1 MVDVPFVSEN
11 FQRSYR
17 NTFPSQVSSG
27 RDLHVS
33 DVVIPI
39 VDFTPTTSGTSLA
52 LELRNCINLNSNQNR
67 ITTATTTTIINGSG
81 FFNVTCD
88 LRGVSG
94 TTTAQ
99 FDIFTDGTTST
110 SIMNVLAGNGLN
122 TRATFIVYLNSND
135 IMRAFTDSASDL
147 SVMTTPVADVNGNL
161 INPSGYDPQ

>member
-52 LELRNCINLNSNQNR
+52 LELRNCINKNSSLTR
-67 ITTATTTTIINGSG
+67 ITTQTTTTVINGSG

-88 LRGVSG
+88 LLANGGNAIS
-94 TTTAQ
+94 Q
-99 FDIFTDGTTST
+99 FEIFTDNTTAL
-110 SIMNVLAGNGLN
+110 SIMNLRAGNGFN
-122 TRATFIVYLNSND
+122 TRTTFVVYLNSND
-135 IMRAFTDSASDL
+135 ILRVVTSSACDL
-147 SVMTTPVADVNGNL
+147 SVMQTPLADINGNL
-161 INPSGYDPQ
+161 TNPNGYDPQ

>member
-1 MVDVPFVSEN
+1 MVDIPFVSEN

-52 LELRNCINLNSNQNR
+52 LELRNCINKNSVQNR
-67 ITTATTTTIINGSG
+67 ITGAATTTVANQSG
-81 FFNVTCD
+81 FINITAD
-88 LRGVSG
+88 LL
-94 TTTAQ
+94 A
-99 FDIFTDGTTST
+99 TTSSSRAEFEIFDGST
-110 SIMNVLAGNGLN
+110 GLSIMNVNTGTDQS
-122 TRATFIVYLNSND
+122 TRANFIVYLTS
-135 IMRAFTDSASDL
+135 TDTLRVITGSTADL
-147 SVMTTPVADVNGNL
+147 SVMSTPVADINGNL